1 MLLLPD
7 NGPRSMELQLST
19 IVRISGSSVSWRTNS
34 LVQHIGYMPRQWVF
48 GWIPHVKT
56 TLRLL
61 NIVDTASH
69 FDSES
74 NREEMRRVEN
84 NDRYLRQI
92 GESQTLSDELT
103 DVKEWLRLVSI
114 TYRGRRS

>member
-7 NGPRSMELQLST
+7 NGPRSMELQLCT
-19 IVRISGSSVSWRTNS
+19 IVRISDSSVSWRINS
-34 LVQHIGYMPRQWVF
+34 LVQHIGHMPRQWVF

-61 NIVDTASH
+61 NIVDAASH
-69 FDSES
+69 FDSDS
-74 NREEMRRVEN
+74 NREEMGQVEN

-92 GESQTLSDELT
+92 GEFQTPSDELT
-103 DVKEWLRLVSI
+103 DVKE
-114 TYRGRRS
+114 